1 MTNLFIG
8 CRLVYFY
15 ICKMQVNR
23 TFLFFRF
30 SLVSPTNIYLSV
42 RDESDICVW
51 ESSHSFLLN
60 YQNIATKYLQF

>member
-1 MTNLFIG
+1 
-8 CRLVYFY
+8 
-15 ICKMQVNR
+15 MQVNR

-60 YQNIATKYLQF
+60 YQNIALVRLVDGCFCGINDQSRSGW